1 MGINWNKAPSWA
13 NWGATCAVSGNREW
27 FSSYPS
33 GEGWVDIWPRPGK
46 DDQWRQILPEGY
58 RQPAKWPKGCAA
70 VVHGQGGV
78 EWVKH
83 PSPEFAWEPVT
94 DHAAELAEALEW
106 LIECLDAD
114 SDHQDLAFID
124 AEEALASYKQSRG
137 E

>member
-1 MGINWNKAPSWA
+1 MSTNWQNAPEWA
-13 NWGATCAVSGNREW
+13 RYAAVDVFSGKKY
-27 FSSYPS
+27 FSSTRPR
-33 GEGWVDIWPRPGK
+33 EEAGWTQIEERPGK

-83 PSPEFAWEPVT
+83 PAPEFAWAQET
-94 DHAAELAEALEW
+94 DHAAELAEALEAAMYW
-106 LIECLDAD
+106 MHGDCLGDYD
-114 SDHQDLAFID
+114 KCKKVLAN
-124 AEEALASYKQSRG
+124 YKQSRG